1 MKLEEQHAIAEMA
14 QPMKEIELKPCPFCG
29 GAAKAYEIPVHK
41 HYFVGLPQLGGG
53 GFVECM
59 NCTAC
64 LSENSKEK
72 VIEAWNR
79 RSESAWISVDDKEKI
94 AN

>member
-1 MKLEEQHAIAEMA
+1 
-14 QPMKEIELKPCPFCG
+14 MKETELKPCPFCG
-29 GAAKAYEIPVHK
+29 GEAKAYGIPVHK
-41 HYFVGLPQLGGG
+41 HNFAGLPELGGG

-72 VIEAWNR
+72 AIEAWNR
-79 RSESAWISVDDKEKI
+79 RSENEQREAD
-94 AN
+94 